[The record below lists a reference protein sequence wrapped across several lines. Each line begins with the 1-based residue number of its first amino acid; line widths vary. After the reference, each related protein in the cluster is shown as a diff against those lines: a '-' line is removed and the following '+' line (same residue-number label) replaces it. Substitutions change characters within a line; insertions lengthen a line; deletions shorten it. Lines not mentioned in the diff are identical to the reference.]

1 MEDITIRLQRLGA
14 TMSKV
19 QLILFICELLIF
31 LLTFPCEV
39 SFLAF
44 MSGLHCEIKEI
55 ESLVPVSVIICDL
68 PSCHGQILQISQS
81 WCLRRDDS
89 GGFGAQ

>member
-14 TMSKV
+14 TMSQV
-19 QLILFICELLIF
+19 QPILFICELLLF
-31 LLTFPCEV
+31 LLTFSCEV

-44 MSGLHCEIKEI
+44 MSGLDCEIKEI

-68 PSCHGQILQISQS
+68 PSCHGQILQISKS